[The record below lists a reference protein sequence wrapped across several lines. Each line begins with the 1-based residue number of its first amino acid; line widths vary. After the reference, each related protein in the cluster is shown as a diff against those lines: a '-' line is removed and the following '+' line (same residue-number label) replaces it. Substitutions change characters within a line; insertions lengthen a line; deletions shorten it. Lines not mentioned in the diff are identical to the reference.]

1 MKKDLVRSKADPVAN
16 SGEGPT
22 RKHQAWFAL
31 WALILGVIIGNS
43 VSRENV
49 PALIAFAVAIAAA
62 SLLVSKGHG
71 LSIPVYSILGAM
83 LLALINPKLLAF
95 FGAGGPSGYHW
106 TTLGALA
113 GFGLL
118 ATSFA
123 AAWRA
128 NRAVTSAAT
137 QPASQSHR
145 AVSTYDLVLTTVS
158 KIPTFVKRLRP
169 LPRAQSAEDRLHM
182 PANPAEFLCRALPT
196 PTPTPP
202 GPIRRWPGRED
213 RR

>member
-1 MKKDLVRSKADPVAN
+1 MKKDLVGSKVDPGAS

-31 WALILGVIIGNS
+31 WALILGVILGNS
-43 VSRENV
+43 VTRENV

-71 LSIPVYSILGAM
+71 LSIPVYCILGSM

-128 NRAVTSAAT
+128 NRVVPSAAT
-137 QPASQSHR
+137 QPARQLQR

-169 LPRAQSAEDRLHM
+169 LPRTQSAQDHPPM
-182 PANPAEFLCRALPT
+182 PANPAEFPCRALPT
-196 PTPTPP
+196 PQPTPP
-202 GPIRRWPGRED
+202 QLIRRWSGRED